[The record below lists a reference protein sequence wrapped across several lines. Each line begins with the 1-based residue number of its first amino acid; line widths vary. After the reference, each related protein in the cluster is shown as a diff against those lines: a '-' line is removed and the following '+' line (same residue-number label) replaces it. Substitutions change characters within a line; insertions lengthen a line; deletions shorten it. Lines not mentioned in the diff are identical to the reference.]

1 VIRLGGDYGSA
12 PAIALAVPVHL
23 DEPAAVPHRSH
34 QVTTLSRGPRTA
46 WLPAAFVIGSIG
58 LWEGGRLVADLA
70 QAPAARES
78 LWISES
84 RLDDGRGLLLVVDQ
98 GTRHAALYHVDAAV
112 GTLTLKSTRD
122 LTWDLMVGDFN
133 AQEPKPSALQ
143 KMLRIPAAP
152 PPR

>member
-1 VIRLGGDYGSA
+1 MIRFGGDYRSA
-12 PAIALAVPVHL
+12 PEIDPGISVHL
-23 DEPAAVPHRSH
+23 DDPVAVPHRSH
-34 QVTTLSRGPRTA
+34 HVTTLARGPRAA
-46 WLPAAFVIGSIG
+46 WLPAAFVIGALG
-58 LWEGGRLVADLA
+58 FWQGGRLVADPA
-70 QAPAARES
+70 QSSAARDS

-84 RLDDGRGLLLVVDQ
+84 RLDDGRRLLLVVDQ

-143 KMLRIPAAP
+143 KLLRIPAAP